1 MLKEFITNKVVITA
15 FIAWATAQI
24 LKTITHA
31 IVYKKID
38 FKRLLGDGGMPSCHS
53 AVVSSTALAIGLIEG
68 FHSAVVSSTAL
79 AIGLIEG
86 FNTSLFALAAV
97 VAIVVMHDASG
108 VRLETGKQA
117 KIIKD
122 MSQFIESLNNIKF
135 DDESLKEFV
144 GHTHLQVFMGAI
156 LGIIVALIINL

>member
-1 MLKEFITNKVVITA
+1 MLEEFITNKVVITA

-68 FHSAVVSSTAL
+68 FNS
-79 AIGLIEG
+79 
-86 FNTSLFALAAV
+86 SLFALAAV

-156 LGIIVALIINL
+156 LGVIVALIINL

>member
-1 MLKEFITNKVVITA
+1 MLQDFISNKVIITA
-15 FIAWATAQI
+15 FIAWATAQV

-53 AVVSSTALAIGLIEG
+53 AVVSSTAL
-68 FHSAVVSSTAL
+68 S
-79 AIGLIEG
+79 IGLIEG
-86 FNTSLFALAAV
+86 FNTSLFALAAI

-156 LGIIVALIINL
+156 LGIVVALIINL

>member
-1 MLKEFITNKVVITA
+1 MLQDFISNKIVITA
-15 FIAWATAQI
+15 FIAWLSAQI

-53 AVVSSTALAIGLIEG
+53 AVVTSVAI
-68 FHSAVVSSTAL
+68 SV
-79 AIGLIEG
+79 GLIEG
-86 FNTSLFALAAV
+86 FNSSLFAVAAV
-97 VAIVVMHDASG
+97 MAIIVMHDASG

-117 KIIKD
+117 KVIKD

-135 DDESLKEFV
+135 DDDSLKEFV

-156 LGIIVALIINL
+156 LGIVVALIVNL

>member
-1 MLKEFITNKVVITA
+1 MLQDFISNKVVITA
-15 FIAWATAQI
+15 FASWLSAQI

-53 AVVSSTALAIGLIEG
+53 AVVSSTAL
-68 FHSAVVSSTAL
+68 S
-79 AIGLIEG
+79 IGLIEG
-86 FNTSLFALAAV
+86 FNTSLFALAAL

-117 KIIKD
+117 KVIKD

-135 DDESLKEFV
+135 DDDSLKEFV

-156 LGIIVALIINL
+156 LGILVALIVNL

>member
-1 MLKEFITNKVVITA
+1 MLQDFISNKVIITA
-15 FIAWATAQI
+15 FIAWATAQV

-53 AVVSSTALAIGLIEG
+53 AVVSSTAL
-68 FHSAVVSSTAL
+68 S
-79 AIGLIEG
+79 IGLIEG
-86 FNTSLFALAAV
+86 FNTSLFALAAI

-156 LGIIVALIINL
+156 LGIVVAMIVNL

>member
-1 MLKEFITNKVVITA
+1 MLQDFVSNKIIITA
-15 FIAWATAQI
+15 FIAWFTAQV

-38 FKRLLGDGGMPSCHS
+38 LKRLLGDGGMPSCHS
-53 AVVSSTALAIGLIEG
+53 AVVSSTALSVGLLEG
-68 FHSAVVSSTAL
+68 FSSSIFAVALIL
-79 AIGLIEG
+79 AII
-86 FNTSLFALAAV
+86 
-97 VAIVVMHDASG
+97 VMHDASG

-135 DDESLKEFV
+135 DDDSLKEFV
-144 GHTHLQVFMGAI
+144 GHTHLQVFMGAL
-156 LGIIVALIINL
+156 LGIVVALITSNILL

>member
-1 MLKEFITNKVVITA
+1 MLQDFISNKVVITA
-15 FIAWATAQI
+15 FASWLSAQI

-53 AVVSSTALAIGLIEG
+53 AVVSSTAL
-68 FHSAVVSSTAL
+68 S
-79 AIGLIEG
+79 IGLIEG

-117 KIIKD
+117 KVIKD

-135 DDESLKEFV
+135 DDDSLKEFV

-156 LGIIVALIINL
+156 LGILVALFVNL

>member
-1 MLKEFITNKVVITA
+1 MLQDFISNKVVITA
-15 FIAWATAQI
+15 FASWLSAQI

-53 AVVSSTALAIGLIEG
+53 AVVSSTAL
-68 FHSAVVSSTAL
+68 S
-79 AIGLIEG
+79 IGLIEG
-86 FNTSLFALAAV
+86 FNTSLFALAAL

-117 KIIKD
+117 KVIKD

-135 DDESLKEFV
+135 DDDSLKEFV

-156 LGIIVALIINL
+156 LGILVALFVNL

>member
-1 MLKEFITNKVVITA
+1 MLQDFISNKVIITA

-53 AVVSSTALAIGLIEG
+53 AVVSSTAL
-68 FHSAVVSSTAL
+68 S
-79 AIGLIEG
+79 IGLIEG

-156 LGIIVALIINL
+156 LGIVVAMIVNL

>member
-1 MLKEFITNKVVITA
+1 MLQDFISNNVIITA

-53 AVVSSTALAIGLIEG
+53 AVVSSTAL
-68 FHSAVVSSTAL
+68 S
-79 AIGLIEG
+79 IGLIEG

-144 GHTHLQVFMGAI
+144 GHTHLQVFIGAI
-156 LGIIVALIINL
+156 LGIVVALIVNL

>member
-1 MLKEFITNKVVITA
+1 MLQDFISNKIVVTA
-15 FIAWATAQI
+15 FIAWLSAQV

-31 IVYKKID
+31 IVYKKLD

-53 AVVSSTALAIGLIEG
+53 AVVSSVALSTGLQEG
-68 FHSAVVSSTAL
+68 FDSAV
-79 AIGLIEG
+79 
-86 FNTSLFALAAV
+86 FAVAVV

>member
-1 MLKEFITNKVVITA
+1 MLQDFISNKVVITA

-53 AVVSSTALAIGLIEG
+53 AVVSSVAL
-68 FHSAVVSSTAL
+68 SV
-79 AIGLIEG
+79 GLIEG
-86 FNTSLFALAAV
+86 FNSSIFAVAAV
-97 VAIVVMHDASG
+97 TAIVVMHDASG

-156 LGIIVALIINL
+156 LGIVVALIVNL

>member
-1 MLKEFITNKVVITA
+1 MLQDFISNKVIITA

-53 AVVSSTALAIGLIEG
+53 AVVSSTAL
-68 FHSAVVSSTAL
+68 S
-79 AIGLIEG
+79 IGLIEG
-86 FNTSLFALAAV
+86 FNTSLFALAAI

-156 LGIIVALIINL
+156 LGIVVAMIVNL

>member
-38 FKRLLGDGGMPSCHS
+38 FKRLLGDGGMPSC
-53 AVVSSTALAIGLIEG
+53 
-68 FHSAVVSSTAL
+68 HSAVVSSTAL

>member
-1 MLKEFITNKVVITA
+1 MLQDFVSNKVVITA
-15 FIAWATAQI
+15 FASWLSAQI

-53 AVVSSTALAIGLIEG
+53 AVVSSTAL
-68 FHSAVVSSTAL
+68 S
-79 AIGLIEG
+79 IGLIEG

-117 KIIKD
+117 KVIKD

-135 DDESLKEFV
+135 DDDSLKEFV

-156 LGIIVALIINL
+156 LGILVALIVNL